1 MGVSD
6 LDPDAHG
13 GRPLNAGNMAGAKRP
28 LKPATFGRSAF
39 FSMNTAGCVIVPF
52 SIWRS
57 IANYAAV
64 ILSK

>member
-13 GRPLNAGNMAGAKRP
+13 GRPWNAGSLVAAKRP
-28 LKPATFGRSAF
+28 LKPATFGRSVF

-57 IANYAAV
+57 IVNYAAV
-64 ILSK
+64 ALSK